1 MGGVLVAE
9 KRLRHLKLGAAA
21 YLIFQEEK
29 TMNRK
34 KIVIAIFALALVIGI
49 LSGIYTATRP
59 EAQVGSKTITITVV
73 HKDGTEKNY
82 EFKTDAETLDVV
94 LLDNNLVTG
103 YEGPYGLTIESV
115 DGETADWNVDQSYW
129 CLYING
135 EYAVTGASDTK
146 IFDGDSFSL
155 VYTIG

>member
-29 TMNRK
+29 TMTRK

-73 HKDGTEKNY
+73 HKDGTERTMN
-82 EFKTDAETLDVV
+82 T
-94 LLDNNLVTG
+94 
-103 YEGPYGLTIESV
+103 
-115 DGETADWNVDQSYW
+115 
-129 CLYING
+129 
-135 EYAVTGASDTK
+135 
-146 IFDGDSFSL
+146 
-155 VYTIG
+155 